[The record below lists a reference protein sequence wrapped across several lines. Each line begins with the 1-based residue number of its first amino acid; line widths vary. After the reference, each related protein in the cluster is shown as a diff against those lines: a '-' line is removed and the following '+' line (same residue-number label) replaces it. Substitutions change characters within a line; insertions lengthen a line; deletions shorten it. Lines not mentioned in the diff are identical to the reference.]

1 MPNQNSYCGRNKNKY
16 PTRIAVIDGRKFC
29 LVKNAKFST
38 KSATYI
44 WVEERGDIETN
55 HGWFKVRGI
64 SRYFGFT
71 KSFDMTKLTDNRPFV
86 HAKNDL
92 LSNSIS
98 DNWVCYCIIGLTEKE
113 ARCLEALLISQSKLS
128 LSKLSATTLEE
139 NCMINKK
146 RETKYERICHKYL
159 NLETQWK

>member
-1 MPNQNSYCGRNKNKY
+1 
-16 PTRIAVIDGRKFC
+16 
-29 LVKNAKFST
+29 
-38 KSATYI
+38 
-44 WVEERGDIETN
+44 
-55 HGWFKVRGI
+55 
-64 SRYFGFT
+64 
-71 KSFDMTKLTDNRPFV
+71 MTKLTDNRPFV
-86 HAKNDL
+86 HAKDDL

-128 LSKLSATTLEE
+128 LSKLSATILEE

-146 RETKYERICHKYL
+146 RETKYERICHKHL